1 MYFQFLNVISFSDW
15 PDSCVGVAR
24 KVLLTLDMEI
34 FVTIVGMTTEY
45 SIQPD
50 CSVKIYI

>member
-1 MYFQFLNVISFSDW
+1 MGI
-15 PDSCVGVAR
+15 AR
-24 KVLLTLDMEI
+24 KVFLTLHMEM